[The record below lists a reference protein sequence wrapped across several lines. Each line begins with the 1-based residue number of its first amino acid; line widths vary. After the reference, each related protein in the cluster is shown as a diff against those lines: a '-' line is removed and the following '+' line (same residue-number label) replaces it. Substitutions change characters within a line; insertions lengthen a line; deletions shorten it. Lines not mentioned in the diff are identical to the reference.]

1 MTERMDRIY
10 QKDKE
15 ENKEFDDAVKGGDL
29 DSLRE
34 GVKIRKKQNLN
45 PIDAI
50 SEIAGT
56 WDTGRREHIENIAQ
70 GTDKFVTNLTGN
82 EWIGDRARNI
92 AGFATDITYPESWEL
107 PLLSVGAAASVADGP
122 FPAGEA
128 FTAAMYGKGVGSRIL
143 RKGSKILKS
152 PVIHFANIIDDVWQS
167 GTRWTRDKF
176 GGKQLVTP
184 DGMVMRYGSD
194 DLSPDFIPGNVS
206 RPLPGEKHVSGLVP
220 RISGN
225 FNGKAY
231 NKSTL
236 SLDPNDLIEIRTS
249 SRPDVGVFTQ
259 AGEGTAK
266 TQWNEFNKLG
276 RRIVES
282 NSGLNKI
289 FSEWAPKVQGKSNW
303 RFHHTAPIKQLGYAV
318 NGLNKEAREDAA
330 EYISNRIGSKIGL
343 SKEQLSV
350 VPDDLHVLI
359 HRSVNDMLGRGYTIK
374 NIEKKLGLNPGE
386 FSKLELWE
394 REEGFN
400 MIADAILES
409 KAEISKFYQYAS
421 TQITDQVVDPEIFV
435 EVMEQVLE
443 LNTKYYMI
451 DPKGYKSLTD
461 LVDKMVGRKGIINEI
476 IGNTPKGMTNRPRS
490 IAEQNALINKRLGE
504 YTKIM
509 EMKIRR
515 GSSIPSVGSA
525 WDLGQDN

>member
-1 MTERMDRIY
+1 MTERMDSIY
-10 QKDKE
+10 KKDKE
-15 ENKEFDDAVKGGDL
+15 ENKEFDEAVKDGDL

-34 GVKIRKKQNLN
+34 GVKIRQKQNLN
-45 PIDAI
+45 PINAI
-50 SEIAGT
+50 SELAGT

-107 PLLSVGAAASVADGP
+107 PLMATAAAIPIDGP
-122 FPAGEA
+122 LGEA
-128 FTAAMYGKGVGSRIL
+128 SIYGTGVINRGRRLFKQGGQAVAAN
-143 RKGSKILKS
+143 
-152 PVIHFANIIDDVWQS
+152 FANVINDVWQS

-176 GGKQLVTP
+176 GSKQLVTP
-184 DGMVMRYGSD
+184 DGMVMRYGPD
-194 DLSPDFIPGNVS
+194 DLPPDFIPGNVS

-282 NSGLNKI
+282 NSGLSKI
-289 FSEWAPKVQGKSNW
+289 FSEWAPKVKGKSNW

-435 EVMEQVLE
+435 DVMEQVLE

-490 IAEQNALINKRLGE
+490 IAEQNALINRRLGE

-515 GSSIPSVGSA
+515 GSSIPPVDSI
-525 WDLGQDN
+525 WNLGQDN